1 MRING
6 WSYSIASALRDA
18 LSPWFTRLFLAG
30 PVCVNPIFMGSPSFA
45 DSVLL
50 SPPVRNVKATLQASL
65 IFFPD
70 ILLPSF
76 LFLSRPPCS
85 VCLACFLHPP
95 SSPPF
100 SSFPLQPSLSSPFE
114 SGFPLGSALTP
125 AVGWPFLTDIA
136 ALSCAIASL
145 PRRRRHQRK

>member
-6 WSYSIASALRDA
+6 LSYSIASALWDA
-18 LSPWFTRLFLAG
+18 LSPLFTRLFLAG
-30 PVCVNPIFMGSPSFA
+30 PACVSPIFVGSPSFA

-50 SPPVRNVKATLQASL
+50 SPPVRNVATLQASL

-70 ILLPSF
+70 ILFPSF

-100 SSFPLQPSLSSPFE
+100 PAFPLRSPLSSPFE
-114 SGFPLGSALTP
+114 NGFPLGSALTP

-145 PRRRRHQRK
+145 PQRRRHQRK